1 MCVCWA
7 LLITVYC
14 CHWLRCNW
22 WKCSIVFVYY
32 FFLFSD
38 HLCICTYKFVVVYL
52 HAVIFITA
60 IISGLQGRQFLL
72 QPQSRQQF
80 FASIFFV
87 WLRAIMCYNNV
98 CLGHSCW
105 LNILLISIN
114 IAKDFLKYFKA
125 TKNIPCTL
133 RMKWKPRLV
142 YKINVRLILVHLKVK
157 YKAGEEQK

>member
-1 MCVCWA
+1 M
-7 LLITVYC
+7 
-14 CHWLRCNW
+14 
-22 WKCSIVFVYY
+22 FVYY

-60 IISGLQGRQFLL
+60 IISELQGRQFLL

-105 LNILLISIN
+105 LNVLFN
-114 IAKDFLKYFKA
+114 IYKYCQRYLKIFQDNYKYSLHPENEMK
-125 TKNIPCTL
+125 TSTCLQDLRTL
-133 RMKWKPRLV
+133 
-142 YKINVRLILVHLKVK
+142 YRLIPVHLKVK
-157 YKAGEEQK
+157 YIAREEQK